1 MKKNVKKALLVAAP
15 LLWCGALYLGEGT
28 GMGEV
33 LARSV
38 TTLTQTVVMTQ
49 TMVNTQTQV
58 YTEIT
63 REAPSTE
70 GAPCYGYTDVT
81 TMVAKQKAVVKLTET
96 VIELPD
102 EAVITQTTPE
112 EKPEEKPDT
121 RWKPVTADEIK
132 RASLVTKEKVEVR
145 SSRSSC
151 RVMSE
156 MQGEL
161 CVAAMENALKDGYT
175 LGATYSIFYTGS
187 IEGADKLSKK
197 ELYAKARNV
206 YESEAPVSITMS
218 IPKDL
223 QKEGRKYEMI
233 CVSENGKTYNI
244 PAEVNED
251 GSITFETKYFYAFGL
266 AYTDK

>member
-1 MKKNVKKALLVAAP
+1 MRKNVKKALLVAAP

-58 YTEIT
+58 RTET
-63 REAPSTE
+63 TSD
-70 GAPCYGYTDVT
+70 GYGNKVYGYTDGT

-187 IEGADKLSKK
+187 IEGAENLSEK

-218 IPKDL
+218 IPEDL
-223 QKEGRKYEMI
+223 QKEGREYEMI